1 MDMAVAYHSPVLTAV
16 GRLIPPL
23 FVSALVWVLCRPSLP
38 ARPFLGG
45 LALVPVVACGVP
57 ASLRSV
63 RALRSY
69 PPTGEMRRLLISEVW
84 ADLWPALA
92 ITALISLVLLVGS
105 AALHHR
111 RHRTWPPPH
120 ALRASPIYLLS
131 GAVFLQALVISV
143 ALGFA
148 WPLPYSVLFPAVA
161 NVLTA
166 LACASIALLLA
177 AVVVSYRPRR
187 AAGV

>member
-23 FVSALVWVLCRPSLP
+23 LVWVLCRPSLP
-38 ARPFLGG
+38 AQPFLGG
-45 LALVPVVACGVP
+45 LALVPVVTCGVP

-84 ADLWPALA
+84 DDLWPALA
-92 ITALISLVLLVGS
+92 VTALLSLVLFVGS
-105 AALHHR
+105 AALHRR
-111 RHRTWPPPH
+111 RHRIWPPSQ
-120 ALRASPIYLLS
+120 AFRAIPIYLLS
-131 GAVFLQALVISV
+131 GAALLQALVIAVS
-143 ALGFA
+143 LGFA
-148 WPLPYSVLFPAVA
+148 RPLTYSVLFPAVA

-166 LACASIALLLA
+166 LAYAPIALLLA
-177 AVVVSYRPRR
+177 AVVASYRPHR
-187 AAGV
+187 AACV

>member
-1 MDMAVAYHSPVLTAV
+1 MDMAIGSHSPLLTLV

-23 FVSALVWVLCRPSLP
+23 LVSALVWVLCRPSLP

-45 LALVPVVACGVP
+45 LALVPLVVSGVP

-69 PPTGEMRRLLISEVW
+69 PPTGRMRALLISVVW
-84 ADLWPALA
+84 DDLWPALA
-92 ITALISLVLLVGS
+92 VTALISLVLLVTS

-111 RHRTWPPPH
+111 RHDIWPPSH
-120 ALRASPIYLLS
+120 AVRALPMYLLS
-131 GAVFLQALVISV
+131 GAVLLQVLVISV
-143 ALGFA
+143 SLGFA
-148 WPLPYSVLFPAVA
+148 RPLPYSALFLAVA

-166 LACASIALLLA
+166 MAYASLALLLA
-177 AVVVSYRPRR
+177 AVVASYRPSR
-187 AAGV
+187 AACV